1 MEVRWTVPVEEVV
14 VGDILVVR
22 PGEKIP
28 VDGVVVEGYSSVDQ
42 SMLTGESI
50 PVEKGAGDE
59 VVGGTINLSGL
70 IKVKAVKVGEDTV
83 LSQIVN
89 MVQEAIVS
97 QTPIQRLADL
107 VSSYFVP
114 AVVSVAVAAFLFWYF
129 VGGMPFSLAFIVLV
143 SVLIVACPCAL
154 GIATPAAI
162 MIGASKGAQQGI
174 LIKSG
179 EYLEKAHKLTTVV
192 FDKTGTLTKGRPTV
206 TDIISLDNISED
218 EVLRLAASAESGSEH
233 PLGRAVVEEAR
244 KRGLKV
250 EEPKIFEVLPGKGV
264 KAVLNGATVLVGNER
279 LMEEYGIKTLPYSED
294 LAKLQREGKTVMMVA
309 VEGRV
314 MGMLGM
320 ADTLKENST
329 EAVRLLQSMGIK
341 VAMLTGD
348 NRTTAEA
355 IARKLGIEKTFPE
368 VLPGQKAEVIRKLK
382 DAGEVVGMVG
392 DGINDAPALAE
403 ADVGFAIGSG
413 TDIAKEAGGI
423 VLMRDD
429 VTDVVKAIKLS
440 KRVVQKIK
448 QNLFWAFAYN
458 VVLIPVAAGVLYPI
472 NGTLLNPIFA
482 AIAMAASSI
491 TVTLNSMTLNR

>member
-1 MEVRWTVPVEEVV
+1 
-14 VGDILVVR
+14 
-22 PGEKIP
+22 
-28 VDGVVVEGYSSVDQ
+28 
-42 SMLTGESI
+42 
-50 PVEKGAGDE
+50 
-59 VVGGTINLSGL
+59 
-70 IKVKAVKVGEDTV
+70 
-83 LSQIVN
+83 
-89 MVQEAIVS
+89 
-97 QTPIQRLADL
+97 
-107 VSSYFVP
+107 
-114 AVVSVAVAAFLFWYF
+114 
-129 VGGMPFSLAFIVLV
+129 
-143 SVLIVACPCAL
+143 
-154 GIATPAAI
+154 
-162 MIGASKGAQQGI
+162 

-279 LMEEYGIKTLPYSED
+279 LMEEYGIKTLPYSDD
-294 LAKLQREGKTVMMVA
+294 LAKLRREGKTVMMVA

-314 MGMLGM
+314 VGMLGV
-320 ADTLKENST
+320 ADTLKENSA
-329 EAVRLLQSMGIK
+329 EAVRLLQSMGIE

-440 KRVVQKIK
+440 KRVVRKIK

>member
-1 MEVRWTVPVEEVV
+1 
-14 VGDILVVR
+14 
-22 PGEKIP
+22 
-28 VDGVVVEGYSSVDQ
+28 
-42 SMLTGESI
+42 
-50 PVEKGAGDE
+50 
-59 VVGGTINLSGL
+59 
-70 IKVKAVKVGEDTV
+70 
-83 LSQIVN
+83 
-89 MVQEAIVS
+89 
-97 QTPIQRLADL
+97 
-107 VSSYFVP
+107 
-114 AVVSVAVAAFLFWYF
+114 
-129 VGGMPFSLAFIVLV
+129 
-143 SVLIVACPCAL
+143 
-154 GIATPAAI
+154 
-162 MIGASKGAQQGI
+162 
-174 LIKSG
+174 
-179 EYLEKAHKLTTVV
+179 
-192 FDKTGTLTKGRPTV
+192 
-206 TDIISLDNISED
+206 
-218 EVLRLAASAESGSEH
+218 
-233 PLGRAVVEEAR
+233 
-244 KRGLKV
+244 
-250 EEPKIFEVLPGKGV
+250 
-264 KAVLNGATVLVGNER
+264 
-279 LMEEYGIKTLPYSED
+279 MEEYGIKTLPYSED
-294 LAKLQREGKTVMMVA
+294 LAKLRREGKTVMVVA

-314 MGMLGM
+314 VGMLGV
-320 ADTLKENST
+320 ADTLKENSA
-329 EAVRLLQSMGIK
+329 EAVRLLQSMGIE

-355 IARKLGIEKTFPE
+355 IARKLDIEKTFPE

-440 KRVVQKIK
+440 KRVVRKIK